1 MIFYKSHLNVKNCIV
16 KKWAIVFDCFWEKYL
31 VKIIQNIALFNG
43 YVKML

>member
-1 MIFYKSHLNVKNCIV
+1 MIFYKSYLNEKNLII
-16 KKWAIVFDCFWEKYL
+16 KKWGTVLDWFWEKYL